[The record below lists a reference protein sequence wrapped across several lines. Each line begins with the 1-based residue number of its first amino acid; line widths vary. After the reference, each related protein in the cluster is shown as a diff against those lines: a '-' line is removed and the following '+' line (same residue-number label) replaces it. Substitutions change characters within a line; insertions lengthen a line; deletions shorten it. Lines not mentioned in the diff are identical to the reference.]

1 MDHIKA
7 GKQGFAGREL
17 EGELIRLNWLVRAY
31 LNRSDCEAGIGAKA
45 VLRRSVF
52 SLASSEIARAK
63 IWRFAQ
69 AGAQADTLAGA
80 SSSYLFNRPLM
91 RMGVILLLRA
101 LRGITESW
109 GIRVGWRLA
118 PGIRQWL

>member
-7 GKQGFAGREL
+7 GKRGFAGLRLQE
-17 EGELIRLNWLVRAY
+17 ELIT
-31 LNRSDCEAGIGAKA
+31 LNRLVGACFNRLDCEAGIGAEA
-45 VLRRSVF
+45 VLRRPVF

-80 SSSYLFNRPLM
+80 SSSYLFNLPLT
-91 RMGVILLLRA
+91 RM
-101 LRGITESW
+101 E
-109 GIRVGWRLA
+109 
-118 PGIRQWL
+118 